1 MLKSISRTFIY
12 NNNKIQIKMMSVQV
26 EEPCLSL
33 MRFQIKILVKYKEME
48 LLLSFNCLFGLK
60 TLYLINLKIVNLQII
75 RHL

>member
-1 MLKSISRTFIY
+1 
-12 NNNKIQIKMMSVQV
+12 MMSVQV